1 MTTIPGYPVGVAFSG
16 GESIGVGLSI
26 PGIYAL
32 PEDLTAPLEALNS
45 RINAFRDAA
54 TFFVSKSATASDSN
68 DGTSPGEPLRSL
80 GAAVAKANAY
90 VTANPDALC
99 SIHLNPG
106 TYTESGLPYRVRRNI
121 CIKGDGILRTTTI
134 RPAAGE
140 EKKGFFK
147 VDSGFMAW
155 GLTFA
160 GHQANDLL
168 GKQSWAISFDELA
181 DNTTFGANSP
191 GAYIQL
197 SPYIQNCSS
206 ITAAQDAG
214 FAPSTSVGET
224 GGGILVDGKACALN
238 SPIRSMVVDSY
249 TQVNLGGPG
258 CLVIN
263 DGYAQLVS
271 FFGTFCTY
279 HVRVE
284 TGGQVN
290 LSGGT
295 TDFGTYGLMADGY
308 SPSAIYTGEALQ
320 PFFGAPLLTRFGLV
334 FAGTSLFT
342 SVGHGFSINDILTPN
357 GASGSPLP
365 DELVNGQS
373 YFVIADGFTA
383 DTFRVASS
391 QGGPAIVIAT
401 EATVQ
406 FLRSGV
412 LEVDIINFSANRLGP
427 ISRPNPGQL
436 MFPRLNYPS
445 AGTLGSPGNPATV
458 ATVSGVQFTLNLQS
472 TTFKH
477 EWSGGGTIT
486 VGGSATYP
494 ITSLTYDFG
503 SGLTTITAAGY
514 TPQVGDSITI
524 AGASFI
530 CPSESVY
537 VITGSIPIDANGNTV
552 AFGANNQAGYRL
564 QFFSKVNRGL
574 RYPLAQGQTVDFRLR
589 SQISAPGHTFEY
601 VGSGTNYNA
610 LPWRGGIPIRANERV
625 EENNGRIFSSN
636 TNEIGDFKVG
646 DAFSVDGTTG
656 SVTINTD
663 QFNLSG
669 LNFIGPFSRNGG
681 FSTVGVQLQEVSN
694 DPNLISSTGTPDG
707 NTVPTQLAVKTYTD
721 TNLTS
726 AVAAA
731 TTALEAYTD
740 AEISTA
746 TTALQG
752 YTDTAA
758 ANTLAASQSYTDA
771 EITSLDASLRSY
783 TDLEIGA
790 ATTALESYT
799 DTAAANALAASETY
813 TDAQITSLDAS
824 LRNYTDLEIGT
835 ATTALQ
841 GYTDTAAANTLAAS
855 QTYTDTSVATSTT
868 ALEQYV
874 QTYVSTV
881 EINGGTY
888 TG

>member
-1 MTTIPGYPVGVAFSG
+1 LAEVDAVGDDTVEEVAPAVAPVGC
-16 GESIGVGLSI
+16 GL
-26 PGIYAL
+26 
-32 PEDLTAPLEALNS
+32 E
-45 RINAFRDAA
+45 
-54 TFFVSKSATASDSN
+54 
-68 DGTSPGEPLRSL
+68 
-80 GAAVAKANAY
+80 
-90 VTANPDALC
+90 
-99 SIHLNPG
+99 
-106 TYTESGLPYRVRRNI
+106 
-121 CIKGDGILRTTTI
+121 
-134 RPAAGE
+134 
-140 EKKGFFK
+140 
-147 VDSGFMAW
+147 
-155 GLTFA
+155 
-160 GHQANDLL
+160 
-168 GKQSWAISFDELA
+168 
-181 DNTTFGANSP
+181 
-191 GAYIQL
+191 
-197 SPYIQNCSS
+197 
-206 ITAAQDAG
+206 
-214 FAPSTSVGET
+214 
-224 GGGILVDGKACALN
+224 
-238 SPIRSMVVDSY
+238 
-249 TQVNLGGPG
+249 
-258 CLVIN
+258 
-263 DGYAQLVS
+263 
-271 FFGTFCTY
+271 
-279 HVRVE
+279 
-284 TGGQVN
+284 GGQV
-290 LSGGT
+290 
-295 TDFGTYGLMADGY
+295 D
-308 SPSAIYTGEALQ
+308 
-320 PFFGAPLLTRFGLV
+320 
-334 FAGTSLFT
+334 
-342 SVGHGFSINDILTPN
+342 
-357 GASGSPLP
+357 
-365 DELVNGQS
+365 
-373 YFVIADGFTA
+373 
-383 DTFRVASS
+383 
-391 QGGPAIVIAT
+391 QGVRDAV
-401 EATVQ
+401 
-406 FLRSGV
+406 
-412 LEVDIINFSANRLGP
+412 
-427 ISRPNPGQL
+427 
-436 MFPRLNYPS
+436 
-445 AGTLGSPGNPATV
+445 
-458 ATVSGVQFTLNLQS
+458 
-472 TTFKH
+472 
-477 EWSGGGTIT
+477 
-486 VGGSATYP
+486 
-494 ITSLTYDFG
+494 
-503 SGLTTITAAGY
+503 TAAGY

-824 LRNYTDLEIGT
+824 LRNYTDLEIGI

>member
-1 MTTIPGYPVGVAFSG
+1 MANVPGYTVGVAFTG
-16 GESIGVGLSI
+16 GESVGVGLSI

-32 PEDLTAPLEALNS
+32 PDELLGPLQGLNS
-45 RINAFRDAA
+45 RLDAFRDAA

-68 DGTSPGEPLRSL
+68 DGTSPGEPLSSL
-80 GAAVAKANAY
+80 GAAVDKANAY
-90 VTANPDALC
+90 VTANPNALC

-106 TYTESGLPYRVRRNI
+106 VYTESGLPYRIRRNI

-160 GHQANDLL
+160 GHQANDFL

-181 DNTTFGANSP
+181 DNTAFGANSP

-308 SPSAIYTGEALQ
+308 SPSAIYTGEARQ
-320 PFFGAPLLTRFGLV
+320 PYFGAQLINRFGLV
-334 FAGTSLFT
+334 FANTSLFT
-342 SVGHGFSINDILTPN
+342 SVGHGFAINDIVTPN
-357 GASGSPLP
+357 GSSGNPLP
-365 DELVNGQS
+365 DELVNGQP

-383 DTFRVASS
+383 DTFRIAAT
-391 QGGPAIVIAT
+391 QGGTAITVTT

-458 ATVSGVQFTLNLQS
+458 ASVSGVQFTLNLQS

-477 EWSGGGTIT
+477 EWSGGGSVT
-486 VGGSATYP
+486 VNGGSSFQ
-494 ITSLTYDFG
+494 ITSLTYEFG
-503 SGLTTITAAGY
+503 SGQTVITAAGY

-530 CPSESVY
+530 CPTESVY

-552 AFGANNQAGYRL
+552 AFGASNQAGYRL
-564 QFFSKVNRGL
+564 QFFSGVNRGL

-625 EENNGRIFSSN
+625 EANNGRIFSSN

-694 DPNLISSTGTPDG
+694 DANLIASTGTADG
-707 NTVPTQLAVKTYTD
+707 NTVPTQFAVKTFIEA
-721 TNLTS
+721 L
-726 AVAAA
+726 VAA
-731 TTALEAYTD
+731 TVLL
-740 AEISTA
+740 
-746 TTALQG
+746 LQG
-752 YTDTAA
+752 YADDAVQA
-758 ANTLAASQSYTDA
+758 SALALTSYIDA
-771 EITSLDASLRSY
+771 EVLSARNDLADYVDAS
-783 TDLEIGA
+783 IA
-790 ATTALESYT
+790 V
-799 DTAAANALAASETY
+799 
-813 TDAQITSLDAS
+813 LD
-824 LRNYTDLEIGT
+824 
-835 ATTALQ
+835 
-841 GYTDTAAANTLAAS
+841 
-855 QTYTDTSVATSTT
+855 
-868 ALEQYV
+868 
-874 QTYVSTV
+874 
-881 EINGGTY
+881 GGTY

>member
-514 TPQVGDSITI
+514 TPQWAT
-524 AGASFI
+524 AS
-530 CPSESVY
+530 
-537 VITGSIPIDANGNTV
+537 
-552 AFGANNQAGYRL
+552 
-564 QFFSKVNRGL
+564 
-574 RYPLAQGQTVDFRLR
+574 R
-589 SQISAPGHTFEY
+589 SRAPASSAPPRASTSSRAASRLMPTATRWPL
-601 VGSGTNYNA
+601 VPTTRPATACSSSPRSTA
-610 LPWRGGIPIRANERV
+610 VCATPWPRAR
-625 EENNGRIFSSN
+625 RWTSACAARSAHRA
-636 TNEIGDFKVG
+636 T
-646 DAFSVDGTTG
+646 
-656 SVTINTD
+656 
-663 QFNLSG
+663 
-669 LNFIGPFSRNGG
+669 P
-681 FSTVGVQLQEVSN
+681 
-694 DPNLISSTGTPDG
+694 SSTWARAPTTTPCPG
-707 NTVPTQLAVKTYTD
+707 A
-721 TNLTS
+721 
-726 AVAAA
+726 
-731 TTALEAYTD
+731 
-740 AEISTA
+740 
-746 TTALQG
+746 
-752 YTDTAA
+752 
-758 ANTLAASQSYTDA
+758 AASQSA
-771 EITSLDASLRSY
+771 PTSESRRTTAASS
-783 TDLEIGA
+783 A
-790 ATTALESYT
+790 ATPTRS
-799 DTAAANALAASETY
+799 
-813 TDAQITSLDAS
+813 
-824 LRNYTDLEIGT
+824 
-835 ATTALQ
+835 
-841 GYTDTAAANTLAAS
+841 
-855 QTYTDTSVATSTT
+855 ATSRL
-868 ALEQYV
+868 AMP
-874 QTYVSTV
+874 SASMAPPAR
-881 EINGGTY
+881 
-888 TG
+888 